1 MFIRCVWLYRNQSDF
16 FPVQWAFIV
25 EHFHIKI
32 ISMILPGTC
41 LLLHKRL
48 ISCVGGGEIE
58 WIRLDWQRCA
68 SYRVYQNHIQ
78 AMNVLNRC
86 VFFHHFQHDYPLTW
100 SNDRHE
106 FLPWAHFNVT
116 FFHTHAHTHKKDN
129 YYYGEHIQ
137 KNNYSKST
145 ISKSQ
150 RVFFVPHGKR
160 IKLHQYGNEV
170 EISENAWKCE
180 KVIYVTGFQ
189 DLM

>member
-1 MFIRCVWLYRNQSDF
+1 MCVIVSKSIRFFSSAMSFYRWTFSYKNYIHDF
-16 FPVQWAFIV
+16 ARY
-25 EHFHIKI
+25 
-32 ISMILPGTC
+32 M
-41 LLLHKRL
+41 L
-48 ISCVGGGEIE
+48 IATQTVDFVCGGGEIE